1 MTASRLFRT
10 VLLTAALLGFALPA
24 SAKEYHGVKHDIQKT
39 GIKSIDEVL
48 AEAAKLDNR
57 LDKAEA
63 GRKDA
68 KVNIA
73 TSMSLAKTATLGDM
87 ATELKTRA
95 GGKVKM
101 ATDSG
106 GKPKLEATEAVPTD
120 VQTAIDAVNAALD
133 GYMTAITEVAG
144 LPKDAASLVKKSK
157 KLPKKFKNELKNTNL
172 SELPDVVKDLKAIK
186 QDAKIIAELPGRSTE
201 MSKLL
206 VKDVKT
212 MTKAFGLDWKPGAG
226 K

>member
-1 MTASRLFRT
+1 
-10 VLLTAALLGFALPA
+10 
-24 SAKEYHGVKHDIQKT
+24 
-39 GIKSIDEVL
+39 
-48 AEAAKLDNR
+48 
-57 LDKAEA
+57 
-63 GRKDA
+63 
-68 KVNIA
+68 
-73 TSMSLAKTATLGDM
+73 
-87 ATELKTRA
+87 
-95 GGKVKM
+95 
-101 ATDSG
+101 
-106 GKPKLEATEAVPTD
+106 